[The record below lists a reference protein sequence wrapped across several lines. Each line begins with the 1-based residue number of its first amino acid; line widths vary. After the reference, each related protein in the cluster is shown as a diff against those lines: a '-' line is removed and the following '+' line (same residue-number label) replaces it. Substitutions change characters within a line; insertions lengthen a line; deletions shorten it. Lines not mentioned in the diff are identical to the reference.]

1 MIFNPGVAFS
11 GTTTTDNA
19 IVRWDST
26 TGRFIQN
33 SMGTISD
40 SGFMN
45 GILGLDTTDTD
56 ITFYANSTTGSDSY
70 DGTSATFVSGT
81 VGPKLT
87 LDGTN
92 GLFSIVPLIGPGI
105 VTLNLVGTFTRSG
118 TTVYRLPSVFNKK
131 GDSDF
136 PSIIRVTGD
145 VANPSN
151 VILRNFSSTGSMYA
165 ANVGTNLWDFDGVTF
180 DDGRVGISSIGG
192 YVRFKNVYATNIRDG
207 GPYFQAARGGVL
219 TLGAATLPLT
229 FSCNATGSITAIVFA
244 AQIYGYLDWQPNQT
258 VTISGIKN
266 NSGISIGGFGRMVHT
281 NGTIII
287 NGDATVG
294 GDVGVQVTGFGFVT
308 MRNLTIDKMTNAS
321 STRQCG
327 VYMTDSFSSWLQ
339 VGGTTLTVT
348 NSTRGIFLTPIS
360 KWRDSSA
367 ATYTFTTVTTPVTV
381 SHGAVADST
390 NTFSGAAITYVS
402 GGSATAIHGYDDR
415 YMKTTDYAQTFLLM
429 GG

>member
-1 MIFNPGVAFS
+1 MIYNPGVAFN

-33 SMGTISD
+33 SIGTIDD
-40 SGFMN
+40 SGYMN
-45 GILGLDTTDTD
+45 GLLGVSTLDTD

-81 VGPKLT
+81 IGPKLT
-87 LDGTN
+87 LDGTS
-92 GLFSIVPLIGPGI
+92 GLFSVVPLIGPGI
-105 VTLNLVGTFTRSG
+105 VTLNIVGTFTRSS
-118 TTVYRLPSVFNKK
+118 TTIYRLPSVLNKK

-136 PSIIRVTGD
+136 PSIVRVIGD

-151 VILRNFSSTGSMYA
+151 VILRNFSSTGSMYTA
-165 ANVGTNLWDFDGVTF
+165 SVGTNLWDFDGVTF
-180 DDGRVGISSIGG
+180 DDGRVGINVQGG

-207 GPYFQAARGGVL
+207 GPYFQSARGGIL
-219 TLGAATLPLT
+219 SLGAATGPLT
-229 FSCNATGSITAIVFA
+229 FACNATGSTTAIVFA
-244 AQIYGYLDWQPNQT
+244 TQIYGYLDWQPNQT

-266 NSGISIGGFGRMVHT
+266 NSGMSIGNFGRLVHT

-294 GDVGVQVTGFGFVT
+294 GDVGVQVTGFGFCTV
-308 MRNLTIDKMTNAS
+308 RNITIDKMTNAS

-327 VYMTDSFSSWLQ
+327 IYITDSFASWLQ
-339 VGGTTLTVT
+339 VGGTTITIT
-348 NSTRGIFLTPIS
+348 NSTRGIYLTPLS

-367 ATYTFTTVTTPVTV
+367 VTYTFTTVTTPVTV
-381 SHGAVADST
+381 SHSAVADSV
-390 NTFSGAAITYVS
+390 NAFSGAAITYVAGTS
-402 GGSATAIHGYDDR
+402 TTAIHGYDDR
-415 YMKTTDYAQTFLLM
+415 YMKTTDYAQIFLLM
-429 GG
+429 GA